1 MENQVAFTVRLNL
14 NNTPE
19 KQAWERLQSIDRTQY
34 RSYSAMIVK
43 AVNSLFEKNV
53 DVDILAEIQ
62 VTIRQEIS
70 KLQVAS
76 LPENQA
82 QTPPPTMQEDEISVA
97 LDFADSF

>member
-1 MENQVAFTVRLNL
+1 MENQVGFTVRLNL

-43 AVNSLFEKNV
+43 AINSMFEDKS
-53 DVDILAEIQ
+53 DVDMLAEIQ
-62 VTIRQEIS
+62 ATIRQEIS
-70 KLQVAS
+70 KLQVANI
-76 LPENQA
+76 PENQS
-82 QTPPPTMQEDEISVA
+82 QTPPPTMQEDELSIA